1 MLQKLTFL
9 IFLVGNEKAVLNSA
23 KYKYNFTRFISMPG
37 KNERNKNEIQPYK
50 KRTILF
56 VFH

>member
-56 VFH
+56 L